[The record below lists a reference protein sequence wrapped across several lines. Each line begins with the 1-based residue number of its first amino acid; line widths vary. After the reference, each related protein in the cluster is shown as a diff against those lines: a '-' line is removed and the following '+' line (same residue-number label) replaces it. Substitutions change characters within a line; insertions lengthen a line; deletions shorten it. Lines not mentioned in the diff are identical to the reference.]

1 MKTTIMVFLAL
12 FLVGG
17 ASGCA
22 GSPDIVVNKNITV
35 TVEGVQAN
43 PQNPYYPF
51 PVYID
56 IKYTTKSDIPV
67 TADVKQSAK
76 DAFKADVPMIP

>member
-22 GSPDIVVNKNITV
+22 ASPDIVVNKNIHV
-35 TVEGVQAN
+35 NIE
-43 PQNPYYPF
+43 
-51 PVYID
+51 
-56 IKYTTKSDIPV
+56 KLKR
-67 TADVKQSAK
+67 
-76 DAFKADVPMIP
+76 